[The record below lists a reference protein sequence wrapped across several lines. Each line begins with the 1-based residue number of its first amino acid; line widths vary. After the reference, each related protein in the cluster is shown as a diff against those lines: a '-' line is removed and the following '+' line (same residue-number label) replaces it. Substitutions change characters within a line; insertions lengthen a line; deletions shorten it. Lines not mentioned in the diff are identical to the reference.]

1 MPKTSRDLF
10 YQTTDIR
17 PPWCSKGSAVLFHH
31 GIGTNHAI
39 WSEWLP
45 IIAARYSVVQFDM
58 RGFGNSV
65 VPDKAHR
72 WSLQE
77 MVDDMWNVVD
87 AAGHHAVHLVGE
99 SFGATVVLAA
109 ALARPERVESL
120 RMLNGAFKGQGLG
133 ELDKWE
139 QQFSESSSKGWS
151 QRMMTNRFHDY
162 DCNPE
167 ALAWFER
174 EQSKTLPWVAIGLG
188 GVLAKLN
195 LTPHLQ
201 NLNATTHMVLPDSS
215 PFVSVDHGHEFV
227 KHVKHAQLRVVADAR
242 HGLPFSHAK
251 TEAQA
256 LLNTL
261 DSLNIAK

>member
-1 MPKTSRDLF
+1 MSETSRGLF

-17 PPWCSKGSAVLFHH
+17 PPWCSKGSAVFFHH

-39 WSEWLP
+39 WSEWVP
-45 IIAARYSVVQFDM
+45 IIAARYPVVQFDM
-58 RGFGNSV
+58 RGFGNSI
-65 VPDKAHR
+65 VPDQPHL

-77 MVDDMWNVVD
+77 MVDDVWDVVD
-87 AAGHHAVHLVGE
+87 AAGHHRVHLVGE

-109 ALARPERVESL
+109 ALARPDRVESL
-120 RMLNGAFKGQGLG
+120 RMLNGTFKGQGLG

-139 QQFSESSSKGWS
+139 QQFAEGSSKGWS
-151 QRMMTNRFHDY
+151 QRMMINRFHADA
-162 DCNPE
+162 CSPG

-195 LTPHLQ
+195 LTPQLR
-201 NLNATTHMVLPDSS
+201 NLKAATAIVLPDAS
-215 PFVSVDHGHEFV
+215 PFISIEHGYEFV
-227 KHVKHAQLRVVADAR
+227 RHVKHAQLRVVAGAR

-256 LLNTL
+256 LLNSL
-261 DSLNIAK
+261 DSLN

>member
-1 MPKTSRDLF
+1 MSETSRGLF
-10 YQTTDIR
+10 FQTTDIR
-17 PPWCSKGSAVLFHH
+17 PPWSSKGSAVLFHH

-39 WSEWLP
+39 WSEWVP

-65 VPDKAHR
+65 VPDKAHL

-77 MVDDMWNVVD
+77 MVEDVWNVVD
-87 AAGHHAVHLVGE
+87 AAGHRSVHLVGE

-109 ALARPERVESL
+109 ALARPERVASL

-133 ELDKWE
+133 ELGNWE
-139 QQFSESSSKGWS
+139 QQFSEGSSKGWS
-151 QRMMTNRFHDY
+151 ERMMTNRFYADA
-162 DCNPE
+162 CSPE
-167 ALAWFER
+167 ALAWFDR

-188 GVLAKLN
+188 RVLANVN
-195 LTPHLQ
+195 LTPQLQ
-201 NLNATTHMVLPDSS
+201 NLNAVTHIVLPDAS

-227 KHVKHAQLRVVADAR
+227 SHVKHAQLRVVAGAR

-261 DSLNIAK
+261 DSLN